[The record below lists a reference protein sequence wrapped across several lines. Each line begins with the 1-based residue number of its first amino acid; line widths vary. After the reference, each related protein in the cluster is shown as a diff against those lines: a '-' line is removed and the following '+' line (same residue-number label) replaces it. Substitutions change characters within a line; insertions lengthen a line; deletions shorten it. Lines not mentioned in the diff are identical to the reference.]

1 MKIKTKTFETKEQL
15 LRYLIKNKRKLSSF
29 SMSQVSDAEEK
40 FVIYAEVSDGSKW
53 FEALSQK
60 ER

>member
-40 FVIYAEVSDGSKW
+40 FVIYAEVSDGSK
-53 FEALSQK
+53 
-60 ER
+60 